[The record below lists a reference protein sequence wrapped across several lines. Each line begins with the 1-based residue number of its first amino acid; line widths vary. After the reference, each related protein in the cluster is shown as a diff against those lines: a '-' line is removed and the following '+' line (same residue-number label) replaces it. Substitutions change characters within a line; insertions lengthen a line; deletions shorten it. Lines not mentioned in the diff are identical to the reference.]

1 MTDKTD
7 TAVYTGVILG
17 FAIIAF
23 VISLYN
29 STKGGKDK
37 IDKDKVGQAAIVA
50 VYAAIVGLV
59 VSGLLDLYDAFEEG
73 YEEAYE
79 EKEEEVIY

>member
-7 TAVYTGVILG
+7 TAVYTSVILG

-29 STKGGKDK
+29 STRGGKDK
-37 IDKDKVGQAAIVA
+37 IDMVKIKHAGVVA
-50 VYAAIVGLV
+50 FYAAIAGWV
-59 VSGLLDLYDAFEEG
+59 VAGSLDWFDTFEG
-73 YEEAYE
+73 YEQKE
-79 EKEEEVIY
+79 EEEEVIY